1 MTHRRWLPALIA
13 LGFACGSG
21 AAGAAGVPRTLP
33 PAVGALLDA
42 SGLPRSSFG
51 IDVRAVDAGQPTE
64 LVALNADEPFLL
76 ASTTKLVTSLAALD
90 LLGPAHRWQTHATA
104 TGPVAG
110 GRLAGNL
117 VIRGGDVGLTAGELR
132 RWFVD
137 MRAEGLEQIDGNIV
151 LEHVALLHERDP
163 AQAPTTAEE
172 RQAGLPAEAR
182 AYNHGKLLVT
192 VEPGGGARA
201 HVRLSPAPANVVL
214 VNDVQMGGGCAAW
227 ARWRSAAEI
236 GKGAPLQ
243 LWVRGRWS
251 AECGRDDIAWVAA
264 PDGVRLAPRLATAP
278 VPIAAPRLVAELW
291 SEAGGRLRGRVV
303 ETAESPLKH
312 GASHWTS
319 AVSTPIGDV
328 VREMNKTSNNAA
340 ARNLLLSLGTPAT
353 SAGTMLQSAR
363 ARVREWL
370 HTQGVVDGDIR
381 VDIGS
386 GQSRAERG
394 KPRALVHLLCNAW
407 RSGDAQAF
415 VDSLPIAG
423 VDGTLVHR
431 LRAGAASGQAW
442 LKTGTLHDTRA
453 LAGYVRGRSGTVY
466 AVAAIVTHPQ
476 ARRGVPTLDALIEW
490 LAREG

>member
-1 MTHRRWLPALIA
+1 MTHRRRLAALIA
-13 LGFACGSG
+13 LCFGCWSG
-21 AAGAAGVPRTLP
+21 MADAAPTLP

-51 IDVRAVDAGQPTE
+51 IEVRAVDAGQATE

-76 ASTTKLVTSLAALD
+76 ASTTKLVTSLVALD
-90 LLGPAHRWQTHATA
+90 LLGPGHRWQTHAIA
-104 TGPVAG
+104 TGPVVG

-117 VIRGGDVGLTAGELR
+117 VIRGGEVGLTAGELR

-151 LEHVALLHERDP
+151 LQHVALLHERDP

-172 RQAGLPAEAR
+172 RQADLPAEAR

-192 VEPGGGARA
+192 VEPAGGARA

-227 ARWRSAAEI
+227 ARWRSAEET

-251 AECGRDDIAWVAA
+251 AECGRDDIAWVPA
-264 PDGVRLAPRLATAP
+264 PDGVRLAPRLGAAP
-278 VPIAAPRLVAELW
+278 MPIAAPRLVAELW

-303 ETAESPLKH
+303 ETAESVRARPA
-312 GASHWTS
+312 GHWTS
-319 AVSTPIGDV
+319 TVATPLTDV

-340 ARNLLLSLGTPAT
+340 ARSLLLSLGTPAP
-353 SAGTMLQSAR
+353 SAGATLLSAQ
-363 ARVREWL
+363 ARVRTWL
-370 HTQGVVDGDIR
+370 HTQGVDDGDIR
-381 VDIGS
+381 VDVGS

-407 RSGDAQAF
+407 RSSDAQAF

-431 LRAGAASGQAW
+431 LRTGAASGQAW

-466 AVAAIVTHPQ
+466 AVAAIVTHPE
-476 ARRGVPTLDALIEW
+476 ARRGLPTLDALIEW
-490 LAREG
+490 LARER